1 MRDRYIPK
9 ALSTLTLLLVVTA
22 TTAMAQVVG
31 PVVVHD
37 PINGITLI
45 DQKLNQMTQIKH
57 EIQQLQYQLQNLK
70 AYTTNWSG
78 MLGEVQALRTQVAAN
93 APTIATANSQLAQ
106 MNNEI
111 SELQQLQAMSNGA
124 QGAMQVGQ
132 TTNSLIA
139 TLVSQ
144 MQKQRAL
151 TINAIQEEERNK
163 QAAYAALYGPSQL
176 KQ

>member
-1 MRDRYIPK
+1 MTDRSVPK
-9 ALSTLTLLLVVTA
+9 TISTLILLLVLSGTSA
-22 TTAMAQVVG
+22 TAQVVG

-37 PINGITLI
+37 PLNGVTLI
-45 DQKLNQMTQIKH
+45 DQKLNQMTQIKN

-93 APTIATANSQLAQ
+93 APTIANANSQLSQ
-106 MNNEI
+106 MNSEI
-111 SELQQLQAMSNGA
+111 SELQQLESMSNNAKGA
-124 QGAMQVGQ
+124 VEVGQ

-139 TLVSQ
+139 TVASQ
-144 MQKQRAL
+144 LQKQRAL
-151 TINAIQEEERNK
+151 TINAIQEDERNK
-163 QAAYAALYGPSQL
+163 AAAYAAMYGPSQL

>member
-1 MRDRYIPK
+1 MTDRYVPK
-9 ALSTLTLLLVVTA
+9 AISTLILLLGLTTSAATA
-22 TTAMAQVVG
+22 QFVG
-31 PVVVHD
+31 PLPVHD

-45 DQKLNQMTQIKH
+45 DQKINQMTQIKNQ
-57 EIQQLQYQLQNLK
+57 IQQLQYQLQNLK
-70 AYTTNWSG
+70 AYTTNWSS
-78 MLGEVQALRTQVAAN
+78 MLSQVQTLRAQVAAN
-93 APTIATANSQLAQ
+93 APIIDNANSQLAQ
-106 MNNEI
+106 MNSEI
-111 SELQQLQAMSNGA
+111 LELQRLESMSNNA

-139 TLVSQ
+139 TVVSQ

-163 QAAYAALYGPSQL
+163 AAAYAALYGPSQL